1 MIYIVVNR
9 SLEMSIFRIL
19 KEIKEEITSVKANKK
34 QTRTGRNEARTC
46 EYKMKRMRRTR
57 QKLSKGKTVRVS
69 NRQS

>member
-34 QTRTGRNEARTC
+34 QTRMGRNEARTC